1 MREWNLRLGDHVW
14 SIFDVVVFKIILRSV
29 GALVSKWPL
38 TQKRLQ
44 YCPCIV
50 PRNSATLESAT
61 RTTINRKWLS
71 TDKIWRVLYEQG
83 RLSINTLNL
92 GPELGLKYV
101 KKMSTKDKYINTTR
115 KLLDKE
121 RDAELEESKLV
132 AQIGDSIK
140 YWFIFPNY
148 RSLPPY

>member
-1 MREWNLRLGDHVW
+1 MH
-14 SIFDVVVFKIILRSV
+14 
-29 GALVSKWPL
+29 
-38 TQKRLQ
+38 
-44 YCPCIV
+44 
-50 PRNSATLESAT
+50 SAAKQCNFGISNQ
-61 RTTINRKWLS
+61 NRKWLS